1 MSIELQ
7 YDSIIIPI
15 ENINRCKS
23 LGGFE
28 KFIELQKDRIGHD
41 VWYDEYLYRYRIPD
55 YDSEEMDLIYEFWKQ
70 QGLQPFIVDGESQS
84 KKWKDICF
92 ANENGPSLACD
103 WLEIDKDVPCVWFKG
118 KPRGE
123 LCGSIRRNSKI
134 ISETT
139 IDPQYYIN
147 IFKRLYKLH
156 EDLRQKFHNYTKKR
170 DRYSEL
176 DPPKFDINIFLD
188 IFDLIKL
195 NKGYTLDYEYL
206 GNCPVVFTRLINPIP
221 DEVSLNDNDIKN
233 ALGPFCF
240 ENIKDISFEQ
250 SPEGFFQF
258 AVFSVAV
265 HQFYLYWHA
274 LYNDTVF
281 IYSKSQLEDNLRIIL
296 KDKFER
302 ALYAKWELGEDISI
316 SRNEISEKVERDLS
330 DIFKNKK
337 NTDDVSFYIQLF
349 SKTRES
355 IFDRYKTNKT
365 REQRLIELFNLPHPK
380 VTILENGYGT
390 VKMLTF
396 SKWGG
401 FLDHYSYIKW
411 PHTIERKNTEKV
423 FDYDCG
429 IEF

>member
-1 MSIELQ
+1 MAIALQ
-7 YDSIIIPI
+7 YEGIIIPI

-28 KFIELQKDRIGHD
+28 KFIESQKDRIGID

-55 YDSEEMDLIYEFWKQ
+55 YISEEMDQVYEFWEQ
-70 QGLQPFIVDGESQS
+70 QGLQPFSLDEESQS

-92 ANENGPSLACD
+92 ADENGPSFQCD
-103 WLEIDKDVPCVWFKG
+103 WLEIDKDVPCVWLKG
-118 KPRGE
+118 KQPGQ
-123 LCGSIRRNSKI
+123 LCGSTRRNSKI

-139 IDPQYYIN
+139 IDRQYYVN

-156 EDLRQKFHNYTKKR
+156 EDLKQKFSDYNVKR
-170 DRYSEL
+170 DNYSKI
-176 DPPKFDINIFLD
+176 DPPKFDINVFLD
-188 IFDLIKL
+188 VFDLIKS
-195 NKGYTLDYEYL
+195 NEGYTLDYKYY
-206 GNCPVVFTRLINPIP
+206 GSCPIVSTREINPKP
-221 DEVSLNDNDIKN
+221 DEVSSNDNDIKN

-258 AVFSVAV
+258 AVFSRAV
-265 HQFYLYWHA
+265 HQFYLHWHA
-274 LYNDTVF
+274 LYNDLVF
-281 IYSKSQLEDNLRIIL
+281 IYSKSQLEDNLMRIL
-296 KDKFER
+296 KDKF
-302 ALYAKWELGEDISI
+302 K
-316 SRNEISEKVERDLS
+316 RNLS
-330 DIFKNKK
+330 DIFRNKK
-337 NTDDVSFYIQLF
+337 NIDNVSFYIQLF
-349 SKTRES
+349 KKTEES
-355 IFDRYKTNKT
+355 FFDRYGTNKT

-390 VKMLTF
+390 VKMLAF

-411 PHTIERKNTEKV
+411 PHTLERVKTERV
-423 FDYDCG
+423 FDYNCG